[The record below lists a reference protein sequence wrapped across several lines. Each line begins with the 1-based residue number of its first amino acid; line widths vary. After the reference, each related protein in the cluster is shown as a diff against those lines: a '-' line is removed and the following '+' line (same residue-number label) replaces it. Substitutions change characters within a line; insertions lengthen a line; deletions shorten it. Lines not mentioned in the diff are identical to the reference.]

1 VHLKALRALRSNS
14 FKRLIRMNVPLYIMF
29 IPAIAFY
36 AIFKYAP
43 MAGAVI
49 AFKSYNF
56 HDGIWGSPWVGLYY
70 FKLIFE
76 SSINVQIILNT
87 LKLSLL
93 SLLIGFPFPI
103 ILAVCLNEVRKMWFR
118 RFVQTVVYLPHFFS
132 WVVISGMVI
141 TLFSVESGF
150 INYWINE
157 LFGKPIPFMYQAG
170 SWTAI
175 FVGSGI
181 WKDMG
186 FDSIIFLAAL
196 STINPSLYE
205 VASMDGA
212 SRLRQIWNVSLPGI
226 SGTIILIFIL
236 NLGRV
241 MEVGF
246 DQIYNLQNSAVLSV
260 SEVISTY
267 VYKVGIQKAQF
278 SLTTAIGLFEAVIGL
293 VLVLGAN
300 WGARKFDKG
309 LF

>member
-1 VHLKALRALRSNS
+1 LKVFRSKS
-14 FKRLIRMNVPLYIMF
+14 FRQLIRMNIPLYIMF

-43 MAGAVI
+43 MGGAVI

-56 HDGIWGSPWVGLYY
+56 HDGIWGSPWVGFYY
-70 FKLIFE
+70 FKMIFQ

-103 ILAVCLNEVRKMWFR
+103 ILAILLNEVRKMWFR
-118 RFVQTVVYLPHFFS
+118 RLVQTIVYLPHFFS
-132 WVVISGMVI
+132 WVIVAGIVV
-141 TLFSVESGF
+141 TLFSMESGF
-150 INYWINE
+150 INYWITE
-157 LFGKPIPFMYQAG
+157 WFGKPIPFMYQVN

-186 FDSIIFLAAL
+186 FDSIIYLAAL
-196 STINPSLYE
+196 STINLSLFE
-205 VASMDGA
+205 AASMDGA
-212 SRLRQIWNVSLPGI
+212 SRLRQIWSVSLPGI
-226 SGTIILIFIL
+226 SGTIVLIFIL

-246 DQIYNLQNSAVLSV
+246 DQIYNLQNNAVLSV

-267 VYKVGIQKAQF
+267 VYKVGIQGAQF
-278 SLTTAIGLFEAVIGL
+278 SLTTAIGLFEAVIGFLL
-293 VLVLGAN
+293 VLAAN
-300 WGARKFDKG
+300 WGARKMGKG